1 MNFRFSGAPC
11 RRMAAFFFTSSI
23 LALFNFATETL
34 AQSVT
39 PPGLANHEVVHLD
52 TLVISS
58 STDPK
63 SVFDLAQGA
72 SALTGAQL
80 RMREAPTLG
89 ETLSATPGINSTY
102 YGPGASRPII
112 RGLGGDRVRMLDNG
126 VGSLDASNVSPDHNT
141 AIEPLLV
148 DRIEVLRGPSAL
160 LYGSS
165 AVGGV
170 VNVVDNRIPSAPTVS
185 LLNGRTEMRFD
196 TAANERTGVV
206 ALNGGNS
213 TLGFE
218 IQGLRTMTDDVSIP
232 GVAQIGP
239 DAPENQPRGTLRSS
253 AISTKSGSAGL
264 TYFSAGG
271 FLGVA
276 ASEFDTHYGV
286 PTGDEPPTSIDMR
299 QRRIDLRGET
309 SQPFGIFKTLRLR
322 FGLADYEHA
331 ELTGA
336 SQINT
341 TFHNKAY
348 EGRFELVQQS
358 LANFSGVVGWQT
370 SRSDFSAVGDEV
382 VTPASVTTNNA
393 VFASEEYKLS
403 DKLRLQYGARLEHQV
418 IKLGEVDP
426 SLPAFP
432 GWRPT
437 SDEHREQ
444 NAFSFSAGL
453 VWYPADNYSLG
464 FSLSQTAR
472 PPVAQELFSNGPHG
486 GTAAY
491 EVGSSNLG
499 NERST
504 GADLTFR
511 RRAGRLTGEV
521 ALFANRF
528 SNYVFE
534 QELPGDHMQNANN
547 PDGLTTYQFVAR
559 DAFFYGAEAELTAHF
574 IDTPTSQVHLEVR
587 GDFVHAQETSDHE
600 PLPRTPPL
608 RTGTTLR
615 WQHKPWSAAIDY
627 RHVFRQDRI
636 GNLETETR
644 GYSLIG
650 AEASYEFQWARVSY
664 ELFVRGSNL
673 ADAEARVHTS
683 FLKDYAPLP
692 GRNVV
697 FGLRAIF

>member
-1 MNFRFSGAPC
+1 MNFRPFSFSSALSLATC
-11 RRMAAFFFTSSI
+11 AALATS
-23 LALFNFATETL
+23 AAR
-34 AQSVT
+34 AQSAFT
-39 PPGLANHEVVHLD
+39 PTSDSNNREVIHLD
-52 TLVISS
+52 TLVVS
-58 STDPK
+58 STTDPR

-72 SALTGAQL
+72 SALTGSEL
-80 RMREAPTLG
+80 RMREAATLG

-126 VGSLDASNVSPDHNT
+126 IGSLDASNVSPDHNT

-170 VNVVDNRIPSAPTVS
+170 VNVVDNRIPTAPSAN
-185 LLNGRTEMRFD
+185 LLNGRAEVRFD

-206 ALNGGNS
+206 AVNGGNN
-213 TLGFE
+213 TLGVE
-218 IQGLRTMTDDVSIP
+218 VQGLRTITDDFSIP

-239 DAPENQPRGTLRSS
+239 DAPADQPSGTLPSS

-264 TYFSAGG
+264 SYFWTGG
-271 FLGVA
+271 FIGAA
-276 ASEFDTHYGV
+276 ASEYDTHYGV
-286 PTGDEPPTSIDMR
+286 PTGDEPSTSIDMR
-299 QRRIDLRGET
+299 QRRLDLRAET
-309 SQPFGIFKTLRLR
+309 NQPFAFFKGTRAR
-322 FGLADYEHA
+322 FGLADYEHS

-348 EGRFELVQQS
+348 EGRFELLQQE
-358 LANFSGVVGWQT
+358 LGRFSGVIGWQT
-370 SRSDFSAVGDEV
+370 SRSDFSAVGEEV
-382 VTPASVTTNNA
+382 VTPASVTMNNA
-393 VFASEEYKLS
+393 LFASEEFKVS
-403 DKLRLQYGARLEHQV
+403 DKLRLQYGARFEHQE

-426 SLPAFP
+426 ALPAFP
-432 GWRPT
+432 GWSPT
-437 SDEHREQ
+437 SGERRVQ
-444 NAFSFSAGL
+444 NAPSFSGGL
-453 VWYPADNYSLG
+453 VWYPANNYSVG

-491 EVGSSNLG
+491 EVGTSALG

-504 GADLTFR
+504 GVDLTVR
-511 RRAGRLTGEV
+511 RRAGRITGEL

-534 QELPGDHMQNANN
+534 EQLPADTIENPNN
-547 PDGLTTYQFVAR
+547 PDALTTYQFVAR
-559 DAFFYGAEAELTAHF
+559 DAVFYGAEAEVTAHL
-574 IDTPTSQVHLEVR
+574 IDTPATQVHLEVN
-587 GDFVHAQETSDHE
+587 GDYVHAQEITDHE

-608 RTGTTLR
+608 RLGAALR
-615 WQHKPWSAAIDY
+615 WQHAAWSASLDY
-627 RHVFRQDRI
+627 RHVFRQDRVGI
-636 GNLETETR
+636 LETETG

-650 AEASYEFQWARVSY
+650 AEAAYSLRWSGATY
-664 ELFVRGSNL
+664 ELFARGSNL

-683 FLKDYAPLP
+683 FLKDFAPLP
-692 GRNVV
+692 GRNFT
-697 FGLRAIF
+697 FGLRAMF